1 MGTAASLEESRVDD
15 AGNDN
20 VDPDTGLG
28 GLGPQ
33 AFGERVET
41 RFGCRVDGFTSDTDT
56 PGDRRHEA
64 DRTVVLSSIAAKRS
78 TSMSRLITSTG
89 MADTGP
95 E

>member
-1 MGTAASLEESRVDD
+1 MAACGHGDCRESRRIPCFDD

-41 RFGCRVDGFTSDTDT
+41 RFGRRVDGFTGDTVRPAIDVT
-56 PGDRRHEA
+56 KQ
-64 DRTVVLSSIAAKRS
+64 IA
-78 TSMSRLITSTG
+78 
-89 MADTGP
+89 P
-95 E
+95 WF

>member
-41 RFGCRVDGFTSDTDT
+41 RFGRRVDGFTGDTVRPAIDVT
-56 PGDRRHEA
+56 KQ
-64 DRTVVLSSIAAKRS
+64 IA
-78 TSMSRLITSTG
+78 
-89 MADTGP
+89 P
-95 E
+95 WF